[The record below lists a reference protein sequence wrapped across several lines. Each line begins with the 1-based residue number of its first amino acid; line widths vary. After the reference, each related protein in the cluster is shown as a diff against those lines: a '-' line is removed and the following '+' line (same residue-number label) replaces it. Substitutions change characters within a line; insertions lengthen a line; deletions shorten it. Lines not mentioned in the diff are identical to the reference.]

1 MEERACRRTVVQ
13 SRRVALLAWSPALNS
28 MNGLSARARLLRQS
42 NRGSAAL
49 LAQLEAK
56 NAVLRHRAA
65 ELALNIQKLAEKS
78 E

>member
-1 MEERACRRTVVQ
+1 MQKDRCA
-13 SRRVALLAWSPALNS
+13 VAAGGPAAWSPALNS
-28 MNGLSARARLLRQS
+28 MNGLSAPARLLRQS
-42 NRGSAAL
+42 NGGSAAL
-49 LAQLEAK
+49 LAQLEAE